1 MIHYQNI
8 KPWTKGYAV
17 IFQNVQTAMDEAIAA
32 VEEKLKRQQ
41 EIQNKKVCLY
51 QIVHYDMT
59 LQGEA
64 WYSIPFMSEIDQFKC
79 FTGYIT
85 L

>member
-1 MIHYQNI
+1 MINYQNI

-51 QIVHYDMT
+51 QIVHYDTTGRSMVQHP
-59 LQGEA
+59 LHV
-64 WYSIPFMSEIDQFKC
+64 WDWSI
-79 FTGYIT
+79 
-85 L
+85 